1 MDSRQVVVV
10 LTSQMSAGMGSHAER
25 QEFFAT
31 EAKPPCRFRD
41 RALLRRMTIRGWG
54 AEWQVLG
61 EWTRLQPLIAAEH
74 NSAANKEPT
83 DHEGEVDRPISSSV
97 AR

>member
-1 MDSRQVVVV
+1 M
-10 LTSQMSAGMGSHAER
+10 AG
-25 QEFFAT
+25 
-31 EAKPPCRFRD
+31 
-41 RALLRRMTIRGWG
+41 RGWG